1 MLQRYQDWIKFG
13 LENAVPKTVNWSALY
28 AIKQGQTETPMEF
41 LDWLRAAMHKD
52 TTLDPS
58 SDVGQQQ
65 LVLLV
70 LRQSSEDVRR
80 KLQKLKE
87 PEVRDLEKL
96 IEEAWRMYRNRDN
109 NEQRKLGRTIATA
122 TVAALEQ
129 HNQGTQRPP

>member
-1 MLQRYQDWIKFG
+1 MR
-13 LENAVPKTVNWSALY
+13 
-28 AIKQGQTETPMEF
+28 
-41 LDWLRAAMHKD
+41 KD
-52 TTLDPS
+52 TPLDPS

-70 LRQSSEDVRR
+70 LSQSSEDVRR
-80 KLQKLKE
+80 KLQNLKE
-87 PEVRDLEKL
+87 PEVWDLEKL

-129 HNQGTQRPP
+129 RNQGTQRPP